1 MTCMLLEEIKCLAK
15 KEKQT
20 LLQNAGNS
28 ISILHGL
35 GLAMRSDLGI
45 PWNKLRIIRR
55 LVQHLRD

>member
-28 ISILHGL
+28 ISILYGL
-35 GLAMRSDLGI
+35 GLAMKSDLGI
-45 PWNKLRIIRR
+45 R
-55 LVQHLRD
+55 LE